1 MSSTVP
7 EALRRNVHR
16 MRRVARERG
25 GPAVARDCAAWGAEW
40 AVGRWRP
47 PARFQFAGREYRTL
61 HHPYR
66 FTWLNER
73 AVEVPVF
80 RRLVEEEA
88 STPVLEVGNVL
99 SHYMPCRHEVVDKY
113 EPAGGVVN
121 ADVLDFEPGRSYRLI
136 ISISTLEHVGFDE
149 RPRRPDKPLMAVEH
163 LRSLLEPGGR
173 LVFSLPVGY
182 NPDLDRRLRNG
193 DLPLAHCGGLRREG
207 ASWHEVSCAEAWNAP
222 YDELLY
228 RASGVVIATVEA

>member
-1 MSSTVP
+1 V
-7 EALRRNVHR
+7 RRT
-16 MRRVARERG
+16 ARDRG
-25 GPAVARDCAAWGAEW
+25 GPAVARDCAVWGAEW
-40 AVGRWRP
+40 AIGRWRR
-47 PARFQFAGREYRTL
+47 PAPFHFDGREYLTL

-80 RRLVEEEA
+80 RRLVEEA
-88 STPVLEVGNVL
+88 SGSVLEVGNVL
-99 SHYMPCRHEVVDKY
+99 SHYMPCRHDVVDKY
-113 EPAGGVVN
+113 EAAEGVVS
-121 ADVLDFEPGRSYRLI
+121 ADVLEFEPESRYRLI

-149 RPRRPDKPLMAVEH
+149 RSRDPEKPLRAVER

-182 NPDLDRRLRNG
+182 NPDLDRRVREGAL
-193 DLPLAHCGGLRREG
+193 DLDQCGGLRRERRR
-207 ASWHEVSCAEAWNAP
+207 WREVSCHEAWDAP

-228 RASGVVIATVEA
+228 RASGVVISTVAT